1 MGVDQLPQSIR
12 DNYEVHEW
20 KHACAILANDF
31 PEEWQNI
38 RNRLSQQNAGQH
50 QQAGKQQPNGP
61 NIAEVEEPAKQI
73 GPQLRIAKCEIEGDN
88 HRANQTCKAQRALT
102 PDICFPRGRLVAEVG
117 GNKPEAPGCC
127 GGYGIKENGTTIFFN
142 DHCSSKTGAKR
153 EHSQIVAGYLV
164 VRRSCL
170 AEIPTRTE
178 MLLRYAENVHV
189 SAISMRRS
197 IRVRLCAISTTCQA
211 RRLPSAQSWSLN
223 NSSMGA
229 DRTLLAEETSEH

>member
-1 MGVDQLPQSIR
+1 MPVKELCRKHGVSEASYYL
-12 DNYEVHEW
+12 W
-20 KHACAILANDF
+20 K
-31 PEEWQNI
+31 
-38 RNRLSQQNAGQH
+38 
-50 QQAGKQQPNGP
+50 
-61 NIAEVEEPAKQI
+61 AKF
-73 GPQLRIAKCEIEGDN
+73 GGMEEGDN

-178 MLLRYAENVHV
+178 MLLRYAENIHV

-211 RRLPSAQSWSLN
+211 RRLPSVQSWSLN